1 MAVKKIGTLNKH
13 QNPATNENQFDI
25 ENYMNVN
32 WDKIKE
38 VVDNNADEL
47 TTTQGKVTTLET
59 DNTKNKQDISDIK
72 ENQETQNDL
81 LQRTQ
86 SALINITT
94 EKSDNIHVED
104 SSNLTAKIDVYGTSS
119 QETREGYNLL
129 NVASEFEVTGR
140 SSAIAISLKAN
151 TDYTIKV
158 DNIETTNENPT
169 TLAISFRD
177 ESDASVRDVAFP
189 YNSKKATFQVTREA
203 TKVYIYSANSYNDSQ
218 GITTKYT
225 NLMIYEGTDDKTY
238 EEYGETP
245 SLEVSSEIENVEG
258 NVDITVANSN
268 LTSTKIVEDLNNSG
282 VTINSDSSFKI
293 DLSKGSFTDW
303 NQIDLLFGNN
313 KKDEQYKLT
322 YHINQNNNAYLP
334 KFRFIYTDGTA
345 DGGNANTGSTDIDME
360 VTSQLG
366 KTIERIS
373 LSWNTQS
380 GGGIVTFSNIYLRKI
395 EDTSNFVEPEKQT
408 ITFPLQ
414 AGQKLY
420 NGDYLASD
428 GIHHV
433 RKQIEFDGT
442 ENWEHR
448 NTNSSGISTFSIPTI
463 GTEDYKRY
471 EGFKALCTHFKDL
484 GTVMAISLMY
494 SKNIGFSFYY
504 NPNILS
510 EKSFYINTSEQSDLN
525 SFKAWLAQ
533 QKANGIPVIVEYEL
547 AEEEI
552 EPYTEEQ
559 QEAYNKLQNVL
570 SYKTVTNV
578 FTNKGLLEF
587 KYVADTQTWAINLV
601 KNEIANTNQQL
612 LNIAG
617 GN

>member
-1 MAVKKIGTLNKH
+1 MATTQNGIYYPNNYNSPADIPSDLKKMAESI
-13 QNPATNENQFDI
+13 
-25 ENYMNVN
+25 
-32 WDKIKE
+32 DKSIQ
-38 VVDNNADEL
+38 DNNYDDTEI
-47 TTTQGKVTTLET
+47 
-59 DNTKNKQDISDIK
+59 KQDI
-72 ENQETQNDL
+72 QELQTKNEEQDEKIETIEAEQESQNDL
-81 LQRTQ
+81 LQRTK

-94 EKSDNIHVED
+94 EKSDCIHVED

-140 SSAIAISLKAN
+140 SSAVAISLKPN

-169 TLAISFRD
+169 TLAISFRNT
-177 ESDASVRDVAFP
+177 SDASVRDVAFP
-189 YNSKKATFQVTREA
+189 YTGRKTTFQVTEEA
-203 TKVYIYSANSYNDSQ
+203 TKVYIYSADNYNDSQ
-218 GITTKYT
+218 GVTTTYT

-238 EEYGETP
+238 EEYGESP
-245 SLEVSSEIENVEG
+245 SPEFESKIENVEG

-380 GGGIVTFSNIYLRKI
+380 GGGIVTFSNIYLRKK

-420 NGDYLASD
+420 KGDYPAED

-442 ENWEHR
+442 ENWIKNINYSTETILAVQLQMFDMVVSTS
-448 NTNSSGISTFSIPTI
+448 NTLCNYFKYNSDNTTVNTYRFAGNYLLIKLDVSEFPTI
-463 GTEDYKRY
+463 EA
-471 EGFKALCTHFKDL
+471 FKTWL
-484 GTVMAISLMY
+484 V
-494 SKNIGFSFYY
+494 
-504 NPNILS
+504 
-510 EKSFYINTSEQSDLN
+510 EKKTAET
-525 SFKAWLAQ
+525 
-533 QKANGIPVIVEYEL
+533 PVVVEYEL

-552 EPYTEEQ
+552 EPYTPEQ

-578 FTNKGLLEF
+578 FTDTALLEF
-587 KYVADTQTWAINLV
+587 KYVADTETWVI
-601 KNEIANTNQQL
+601 NEIKPLKEQISTINEL
-612 LNIAG
+612 LSTTGTSALLLDNMQTDLESEVI
-617 GN
+617 